1 MSNHN
6 NMKTNT
12 QSEAIASLQDW
23 LRTDW
28 TATVT
33 DIAQDAISISLLI
46 DRLHRRHPQDIDGQS
61 QLTELLDN
69 LGAII
74 EQLRPV
80 YESLNDGQQNMSN
93 HKTAEP

>member
-1 MSNHN
+1 MSKNKE
-6 NMKTNT
+6 MKTNT
-12 QSEAIASLQDW
+12 QSAAIAALQDW
-23 LRTDW
+23 MRTDW
-28 TATVT
+28 TATIT

-46 DRLHRRHPQDIDGQS
+46 DRLHRQHPQDIDGLT

-80 YESLNDGQQNMSN
+80 YESLHDGQQNMSN
-93 HKTAEP
+93 PKTTEP